1 MSQQQQAEDLQK
13 KALQAEGEIKALEIA
28 NYDLFMSDQRSLE
41 AYEAERKRLI
51 GRFEATDHLVTQAA
65 KLNTIR
71 DRAVGIGSSTAQID
85 ADDTPALVRPLGS
98 VGSDGASDLNNA
110 LHDDLSKR
118 IEALARLQTPLHHYD
133 GREPPLLPHGSKERA
148 WMNAYLRPAGRDD
161 LRQAQK
167 VKQALLANKEAME
180 VLHAP
185 RRDHL
190 LNPYVDRDGGW
201 VTAEEFSNEMIKL
214 RELTVGISSRVRTIA
229 TTASQ
234 VHFPTAQVVFNFEKR
249 ERTGQAPV
257 TTLRL
262 TKVFGRTTFMPHGRD
277 IILKV
282 PEELVEDVTF
292 DLISFLGGEAN
303 RISNE
308 EDELL
313 IISGSGSGE
322 ALGYLTG
329 LVKLFN
335 KGATGVGIDP
345 GTDGIPTFFGSDINV
360 EFIQAFDTFIVP
372 SSALTNAVWTGPRV
386 FERRVRLF
394 RTRPGGDE
402 SGDFLFKRALEAG
415 APNTLNSFP
424 FLRSEF
430 FPDKF
435 TSGVEGDPLFHFGDL
450 NDYWWVRRQ
459 GLRVRVLD
467 QLYAETS
474 EVGFKYDK
482 RQDGSLVR
490 ADGNIYARRQADAP

>member
-13 KALQAEGEIKALEIA
+13 KALQAESEIKALENT
-28 NYDLFMSDQRSLE
+28 NYDLFMSDQRTAE
-41 AYEAERKRLI
+41 AYEAEKKRLVA
-51 GRFEATDHLVTQAA
+51 RFEATDHLVTQAA
-65 KLNTIR
+65 KLNTIG
-71 DRAVGIGSSTAQID
+71 DRVVGIGTSAAQID
-85 ADDTPALVRPLGS
+85 ADDVPDLVRPLGS
-98 VGSDGASDLNNA
+98 VGNDSASDLNNA
-110 LHDDLSKR
+110 LYDDLSKR

-133 GREPPLLPHGSKERA
+133 GREPAMLAHGSKERA
-148 WMNAYLRPAGRDD
+148 WLNAYLRPDNNS
-161 LRQAQK
+161 LPEAQK
-167 VKQALLANKEAME
+167 VKQALLSNKEAMKA
-180 VLHAP
+180 LHEP
-185 RRDHL
+185 RREHL
-190 LNPYVDRDGGW
+190 LNPYVDRDGGY

-214 RELTVGISSRVRTIA
+214 RELTVGISSRVRTIT

-249 ERTGQAPV
+249 EHTGQAPV

-262 TKVFGRTTFMPHGRD
+262 TKVFGRTTFHPHGRD

-292 DLISFLGGEAN
+292 DLINFLGGEAN

-329 LVKLFN
+329 LVRLFD

-345 GTDGIPTFFGSDINV
+345 GTDGIPTFFEGDINV

-430 FPDKF
+430 FPDNF
-435 TSGVEGDPLFHFGDL
+435 TTGSVGDPLFHFGDL
-450 NDYWWVRRQ
+450 NDYWWIRRQ

-482 RQDGSLVR
+482 REDGSLVR